1 MIIAKYV
8 HPENGTEYDH
18 RLADSLLSVGAEYKV
33 SNIIVGQSYTGVLLF
48 DYTVQFN
55 SVLFDFYENGHP
67 VDIYQYGTRWF

>member
-1 MIIAKYV
+1 MIIAKYA

-18 RLADSLLSVGAEYKV
+18 RFADSLLSVGAEYNV
-33 SNIIVGQSYTGVLLF
+33 SSIIVGQSYTGVLLF